1 MTEQVGKVTLDY
13 SFYNGQDQYSDGDI
27 EDDLL
32 KLITEEPDVEK
43 ILKRDDRW
51 PVLYHFSPVRQNI
64 LEWYP
69 FKKDA
74 SVLEIGSGGGFPSIP
89 LKIVRDDL
97 KFTLCDSTGKKCE
110 YLKEAVKYLKL
121 DNLEVV
127 CARAEDLGK
136 NPVYREKFDIVT
148 ARAVARMNTLSEYCL
163 PLVKVGGKF
172 IALKGEAKEELE
184 EAAGAIDILGGK
196 VAVTDRKELPFGYGE
211 RNVIVIEK
219 VKNTP
224 SCYPRGN
231 GKERKKPL

>member
-1 MTEQVGKVTLDY
+1 MKETFKEYGIILTDEKQKKLQLFCEFLTEYNTKINLTSITDKKEVWIKHFLDSLLGSAY
-13 SFYNGQDQYSDGDI
+13 FENG
-27 EDDLL
+27 
-32 KLITEEPDVEK
+32 
-43 ILKRDDRW
+43 
-51 PVLYHFSPVRQNI
+51 
-64 LEWYP
+64 
-69 FKKDA
+69 A

-89 LKIVRDDL
+89 LKIVREDL